1 MNTYVKRLMRITLL
15 QVTYRPNKVDYY
27 VEMISLFKGKFLIA
41 MSIHRENLAI
51 EVKPSQLY
59 KVKLIKSIVWK
70 LKLKHLD

>member
-1 MNTYVKRLMRITLL
+1 MRITLL
-15 QVTYRPNKVDYY
+15 QVAYRPNNVYCF
-27 VEMISLFKGKFLIA
+27 VETVSLFKGKFLIP
-41 MSIHRENLAI
+41 MSIHRENLPI